1 MPAAEDDAEV
11 GGVPVEEHL
20 VAVSEL
26 KGQKKHE
33 RTFIEHIS
41 CGISIPGMPPWSP

>member
-20 VAVSEL
+20 VAVS
-26 KGQKKHE
+26 GAAMT
-33 RTFIEHIS
+33 R
-41 CGISIPGMPPWSP
+41 